1 MHKPTIFVAGCKV
14 YTTISSTISTATTTN
29 NHRPAPDQDTRYT
42 IHRTTITSSKHLDF
56 IMMVGHRINVVTS
69 TTTATTTTT
78 TTRRRDI
85 TSLSSLLLTSSL
97 VLVVL
102 SLIHHGGVDAF
113 PIISTLRTV
122 TPSSV
127 SVSSSSSSLFAI
139 SKSGTDGSILHKKK
153 TSKTTTADGC
163 WSGGAA
169 ITSRCS
175 GRRGFAVSSSSYS
188 GCSSGSGSSRFLRNR
203 EYSALFALNGGG
215 GDDGDGDDDVEAER
229 EVGNSDGVVQNI
241 MEDDTVNKLDWN
253 KLTDQIKVFWKM
265 AYPYYEESKAGRWLF
280 AGMIG
285 MTLLNSGVS
294 VAFSYL
300 GKDFWNA
307 LSAKNTAEFYTVLG
321 KYVGALLLGA
331 PVVTVYKFQRE
342 RLAVHWRGWMTERT
356 LQLYEENR
364 VYYALDRSRGEVDNP
379 DQRIT
384 EDVQS
389 FTSFSLQLFLTI
401 VTSIIDLVSF
411 SLILYSIYPQLF
423 IAIIAYAIFGT
434 VTTTYLGKDL
444 VRLNYDQLSKEANF
458 RYSLVRW
465 RDNAESIAFYGGEDL
480 EGRAVGQRLESVLDN
495 ARNLIGTQRN
505 LEFFTNGYR
514 FMIQLLPV
522 TVVAPRYF
530 AGAIE
535 LGVISQ
541 SVGAFN
547 HILNDLSIIV
557 NQFEQLSRF
566 SAGID
571 RLSIFLEA
579 MQKADPMRNY
589 DGSTGNLLAP
599 ANATEAAHALATAAA
614 VVGAANGVTTGG
626 DTTGINDSLL
636 LSSSSSS
643 PSSSGKIDL
652 VLMSPS
658 VETIMMMNGQN
669 GYRLPLTGPLLSMAH
684 VDLCTPDRKRLL
696 IRNLSMQLQEGEN
709 LLIVGNSGAGKSSLL
724 RAIAG
729 LWTAGNGQIAR
740 PATEDVFF
748 LPQRPYCTI
757 GSLKDQL
764 LYPSLERE
772 MESVVVHGSNTSETS
787 SYTEGP
793 TSSKSHVLRKTLTDQ
808 ALLEVLDRIDLGEL
822 AARSGDGDPIRGLSA
837 ELDWS
842 NTLSLGEQQR
852 LAFGRVLVNQPRL
865 VILDEA
871 TSALDMVGESKMY
884 SLLRDM
890 GRKEILKDGQMTAP
904 GLTYV
909 SVGHRP
915 SLLAYHDKR
924 LRLNGEDRHTL
935 EDIEK
940 SALETQSLKS
950 VSNL

>member
-1 MHKPTIFVAGCKV
+1 MLLSLMRHGADAFPMAVPNTMSS
-14 YTTISSTISTATTTN
+14 SST
-29 NHRPAPDQDTRYT
+29 
-42 IHRTTITSSKHLDF
+42 SS
-56 IMMVGHRINVVTS
+56 
-69 TTTATTTTT
+69 
-78 TTRRRDI
+78 
-85 TSLSSLLLTSSL
+85 SSLLL
-97 VLVVL
+97 L
-102 SLIHHGGVDAF
+102 SLSAGRNNHEDCRIHQERNKECWGTALSRYDDRRIPPVGCC
-113 PIISTLRTV
+113 
-122 TPSSV
+122 
-127 SVSSSSSSLFAI
+127 SSSNSNDRHLR
-139 SKSGTDGSILHKKK
+139 L
-153 TSKTTTADGC
+153 
-163 WSGGAA
+163 
-169 ITSRCS
+169 S
-175 GRRGFAVSSSSYS
+175 GRGI
-188 GCSSGSGSSRFLRNR
+188 
-203 EYSALFALNGGG
+203 YSALFALNGGG
-215 GDDGDGDDDVEAER
+215 EGEDEDEEDKQVAGNDGLVKHNDSDDK
-229 EVGNSDGVVQNI
+229 I
-241 MEDDTVNKLDWN
+241 NKLDWN
-253 KLTDQIKVFWKM
+253 KIGNQIKVFWKM

-364 VYYALDRSRGEVDNP
+364 VYYALDRAREVDNP
-379 DQRIT
+379 DQRIA

-423 IAIIAYAIFGT
+423 IAIIAYAAFGT

-444 VRLNYDQLSKEANF
+444 VRLNYDQLTKEANF

-480 EGRAVGQRLESVLDN
+480 EGRAVGERLQSVLDN

-547 HILNDLSIIV
+547 HILSDLSIIV

-579 MQKADPMRNY
+579 MQKSDPVRKY
-589 DGSTGNLLAP
+589 DGSMENLLKP
-599 ANATEAAHALATAAA
+599 ANVTEAAAN
-614 VVGAANGVTTGG
+614 VVING
-626 DTTGINDSLL
+626 DDLDMIDSLL
-636 LSSSSSS
+636 S
-643 PSSSGKIDL
+643 PTTSFGKIDL
-652 VLMSPS
+652 VLLSPS
-658 VETIMMMNGQN
+658 TETIMNGQN
-669 GYRLPLTGPLLSMAH
+669 GYRSPSTRPLISMDN

-696 IRNLSMQLQEGEN
+696 IHNLSMQLHEGEN

-729 LWTAGNGQIAR
+729 LWTTGNGRIAR
-740 PATEDVFF
+740 PANEDVYF
-748 LPQRPYCTI
+748 LPQRPYCTM

-764 LYPSLERE
+764 LYPSLEGQVE
-772 MESVVVHGSNTSETS
+772 GGANATNASMTS
-787 SYTEGP
+787 SGGSTA
-793 TSSKSHVLRKTLTDQ
+793 SQSHILRRTLTDQ
-808 ALLEVLDRIDLGEL
+808 ALLDVLDRVDLSEL
-822 AARSGDGDPIRGLSA
+822 AARSGDGDPIRGLQA

-871 TSALDMVGESKMY
+871 TSALDMVAESKMY
-884 SLLRDM
+884 NLLRDM
-890 GRKEILKDGQMTAP
+890 GRKQLLKDGQTTAP

-924 LRLNGEDRHTL
+924 LRLSGQDQHLL

-940 SALETQSLKS
+940 SALDAQSLKS